1 MGFNVGPRVV
11 RATGG
16 SIHRVGN
23 YRIHE
28 FPTRYVEEG
37 LVMHLDPADRRCY
50 AHGATGTDAVTDI
63 APNSKT
69 NGGKGTFNG
78 NYTYGANSAT
88 NNYRSDSGGCW
99 LFDQN
104 ISMNWSG
111 SNNLPVL
118 ETFTLEMWVKH
129 LGVSA
134 GGFHV
139 WMQKDGGYSG
149 GIGNYG
155 LRSTDARVFSSYVSW
170 GTGSG
175 ESVASQSTSAVSND
189 VWYHVCVRFDEYFKL
204 RIFVDASDASTGSGQ
219 GTRRGMTTVGGGNI
233 GTGDGR
239 YCNGNIGV
247 VRLYDRALSDAEITQ
262 NYKAEKVRYKKE
274 RNTDTFTPT
283 CSGSGGKVEVLCVAG
298 GGGGGGYGG
307 AGGGGAGG
315 LLYNSAYSVD
325 NSAITVTTGCGAT
338 AGDAT
343 LSYNHDYSAGNSIFG
358 TMTAVGGGQGRHW
371 AQGVNYRNGGSG
383 GGWVELTNSQS
394 DEANSGGTGT
404 AGQGYKG
411 GGSVKLG
418 NNTESG
424 GGGGGAGGYGNGT
437 GTAVGGATTTTGS
450 GSGSNI
456 YAGNGGPGLLYD
468 TSGES
473 QWYAGGGGGGGYS
486 SSLGRGLGGSGV
498 GGDGGFNGGSLY
510 AQNAVPR
517 TGSGGGGAGKLNSWG
532 GTGAEGIVIVR
543 YPAED
548 YNVEILVIGGGGGG
562 GGSSVSNGGGG
573 GGGAGGLIY
582 YESHALFSGETY
594 LISVGDG
601 GRGGQGSA
609 AGENGRNSRFGDL
622 VAFGGGTGDTGNGG
636 KISTGGG
643 SGAGAGYNG
652 YNGADSHG
660 TKGIPGQGYDGAT
673 VSTSGSAGGAGGGG
687 AGSDGQPQRSG
698 HGGGYGGRGL
708 IYSISGTTTEYAIGG
723 MGGGGADNARANSGD
738 GGDGIYAQGTGGN
751 GNSGEGYTGGSG
763 IVIVAYKGPQ
773 RGEGG
778 TVSTTA
784 RLGYTTHSFT
794 TKGAHRFIA

>member
-16 SIHRVGN
+16 SIHRVGK

-50 AHGATGTDAVTDI
+50 GHGATGTNAVTDI

-69 NGGKGTFNG
+69 GAGKGDFNG
-78 NYTYGANSAT
+78 NYTYNANNTA

-99 LFDQN
+99 RFDGD
-104 ISMNWSG
+104 ISLNFSG
-111 SNNLPVL
+111 TSPLPVL

-129 LGVSA
+129 MGTSTN
-134 GGFHV
+134 GYHV

-155 LRSTDARVFSSYVSW
+155 LRSTDGRAFTSFVSW

-175 ESVASQSTSAVSND
+175 ESVVSQSTSAVSNNI
-189 VWYHVCVRFDEYFKL
+189 WYHVCVRFDEYFKL
-204 RIFVDASDASTGSGQ
+204 RIFVDGSDASASSGQ
-219 GTRRGMTTVGGGNI
+219 GDRRGMANVGGGNF
-233 GTGDGR
+233 GYGDGR
-239 YCNGNIGV
+239 YCNGEIGV
-247 VRLYDRALSDAEITQ
+247 CRLYDRALSDAEIVQ

-298 GGGGGGYGG
+298 GGGGGGYAGG
-307 AGGGGAGG
+307 GGGGAGG
-315 LLYNSAYSVD
+315 LLYNSAYSVT
-325 NSAITVTTGCGAT
+325 NSAISVTTGCGAT
-338 AGDAT
+338 AGDAV
-343 LSYNHDYSAGNSIFG
+343 NDYTNDWSAGNSVFG
-358 TMTAVGGGQGRHW
+358 TMTAIGGGQGRSW
-371 AQGVNYRNGGSG
+371 GQGTSYRNGGSG
-383 GGWVELTNSQS
+383 GGWHELSNNQT
-394 DEANSGGTGT
+394 DEANAGGNGT

-418 NNTESG
+418 SNTEAG

-437 GTAVGGATTTTGS
+437 GTAVGGATTTTASAS
-450 GSGSNI
+450 GTNC
-456 YAGNGGPGLLYD
+456 AGNGGPGLLYD
-468 TSGES
+468 ISGKP
-473 QWYAGGGGGGGYS
+473 QWYAGGGGGGGYTS
-486 SSLGRGLGGSGV
+486 ASGRGLGGSGV
-498 GGDGGFNGGSLY
+498 GGDGGFGNGTIY
-510 AQNAVPR
+510 TQNGVPR
-517 TGSGGGGAGKLNSWG
+517 TGSGGGGAGPLYAWG
-532 GTGAEGIVIVR
+532 GSGAEGIVIVR

-562 GGSSVSNGGGG
+562 GGSVSSAGGGG

-582 YESHALFSGETY
+582 YESYALLSGETY
-594 LISVGDG
+594 LVSVGDG

-622 VAFGGGTGDTGNGG
+622 VAFGGGVGDTGSAGS
-636 KISTGGG
+636 KVSTGGG

-673 VSTSGSAGGAGGGG
+673 VSTGGSAGGAGGGG
-687 AGSDGQPQRSG
+687 AGSDGQPNRSG
-698 HGGGYGGRGL
+698 HAGGYGGRGL

-738 GGDGIYAQGTGGN
+738 GGDGIYAQSTGGN

-784 RLGYTTHSFT
+784 RPGYTTHTFT